1 MSEQAQETQEP
12 QTKQEITSIFEE
24 VETMTDGHA
33 INVLVQVAGLAQE
46 SGKLNIRDS
55 VLLAKAISILSPG
68 TI

>member
-1 MSEQAQETQEP
+1 MSEQTETQE
-12 QTKQEITSIFEE
+12 QQEITSIFEE

-33 INVLVQVAGLAQE
+33 INVLVQVAALAQE

-55 VLLAKAISILSPG
+55 VLLAKAISIVSPG